1 MKQQCSH
8 QVDYLWEGVQLLRDL
23 AGKEDQEAI
32 RNSLLSC
39 PTLNTAEN
47 RALFSLLTQI
57 ESEARKEFQNEK
69 EDLDF
74 YFSSDKIHSNECV
87 ADLITLWDEYWET
100 YPDAATLFQAT
111 ATLSTEEYN
120 HRFSHRI
127 NCYLGKIS
135 DGYENDISNDPAD
148 ICRSILALDISDP
161 EKVHLQQVFL
171 DPAPHREKVQLLLT
185 RAQKLLMGYEK
196 EIARALLSF
205 QSYWDSYLENHSFL
219 EYLTDNELMQLDEN
233 PLGIT
238 LQPALIFP
246 HAFSLGAN
254 TSKDGQFTTPY
265 LAKLGILFHDEFRI
279 DTRIPGEKDTGMDDY
294 ALRVLKLLSD
304 KSKYDILNFIKDKP
318 AYGAQLAKEFGLTTA
333 TISHH
338 MSALVEAG
346 LVRMERENGRIYYY
360 GRTEEI
366 QKVLEHCMKSLT

>member
-8 QVDYLWEGVQLLRDL
+8 QIDYLWESIQLLRDL
-23 AGKEDQEAI
+23 AGKEDQEAV

-39 PTLNTAEN
+39 PELNISETRTL
-47 RALFSLLTQI
+47 FPLLTQI
-57 ESEARKEFQNEK
+57 ESDAKAVFQCEK
-69 EDLDF
+69 GDLDF
-74 YFSSDKIHSNECV
+74 YFSSDKVHSNECV
-87 ADLITLWDEYWET
+87 ADLVTLWDEYWET

-111 ATLSTEEYN
+111 AALSTEEYN

-135 DGYENDISNDPAD
+135 DGCENDISNDPAD
-148 ICRSILALDISDP
+148 ICRSILALDVSDS
-161 EKVHLQQVFL
+161 EKLHLQQIFL
-171 DPAPHREKVQLLLT
+171 DPAPHREKVQLLLE

-196 EIARALLSF
+196 EISQALLPF
-205 QSYWDSYLENHSFL
+205 QTYWDSYLEKHSFL

-233 PLGIT
+233 PLGII

-246 HAFSLGAN
+246 NAFSLGAN
-254 TSKDGQFTTPY
+254 ASKDGHFTTPY
-265 LAKLGILFHDEFRI
+265 LAKLGILFHDKFRI
-279 DTRIPGEKDTGMDDY
+279 DIRIPGEKDAGMDDY

-304 KSKYDILNFIKDKP
+304 KSKYDILNLIKDKP

-338 MSALVEAG
+338 MSALLEAG

-366 QKVLEHCMKSLT
+366 KKVLEHCLRTLT